1 MDQNFP
7 FADGAYGP
15 FAAPIVPRQFHA
27 GIQGNEFYVNAT
39 EGGTDDVDIPWPKV
53 DNKICFDSMQGAV
66 DATVSNR
73 GDTIWMKRS
82 EEISSPVLFNKT
94 GIRVIAQNFGM
105 APGARGEYQAL
116 YAASTLTGDPV
127 AVISA
132 GCYIEGIG
140 FASEDAGTSF
150 WEGAALLIGGAGT
163 AAPFGV
169 HLKHC
174 RFPHW
179 GMDNRYGLS
188 IEGSS
193 DCLIEGCDF
202 QGGAT
207 DFVSGIYVQGACANL
222 EVRDCR
228 FRDCDY
234 AITQGSFS
242 DAGVN
247 TALIYKGNVV
257 CTPDSKFLNGAGNTV
272 RGIMCDNWVYTDSA
286 STTTNSVQ
294 ISTMET
300 AGMQSVGNHYST
312 EKGENAT
319 GL

>member
-15 FAAPIVPRQFHA
+15 FAAPIVPQQFRG
-27 GIQGNEFYVNAT
+27 GIQGQEFFVNAT

-82 EEISSPVLFNKT
+82 EEISSTVLFNKT
-94 GIRVIAQNFGM
+94 GIRVIAQAFGM

-116 YAASTLTGDPV
+116 YAASTLTADPV
-127 AVISA
+127 AKISA

-140 FASEDAGTSF
+140 FASEDAGTLF
-150 WEGAALLIGGAGT
+150 FEGAALLIGGDGLAS
-163 AAPFGV
+163 PFGV

-179 GMDNRYGLS
+179 GMDNRFGIS
-188 IEGSS
+188 VEGSA
-193 DCLIEGCDF
+193 DCLIEDCDF
-202 QGGAT
+202 QGGST
-207 DFVSGIYVQGACANL
+207 DFVSGIYVQGAVANL

-234 AITQGSFS
+234 AITHGEFA
-242 DAGVN
+242 DLGVN
-247 TALIYKGNVV
+247 AGLIYKGNVV
-257 CTPDSKFLNGAGNTV
+257 CGADSLFLDTNSKAAIGLICGNFFN
-272 RGIMCDNWVYTDSA
+272 DDQAAA
-286 STTTNSVQ
+286 STNDISVAD
-294 ISTMET
+294 TET
-300 AGMQSVGNHYST
+300 LGLKMCGNFYGT
-312 EKGENAT
+312 EEIGAT
-319 GL
+319 